1 MMRLTGGRMPI
12 YEYEC
17 RNCRNDFEL
26 LVHPHSTPACP
37 RCDSNALDK
46 RLSAF
51 AVGRPV
57 AADHPGPQAC
67 GSCGD
72 PRGAG
77 ACTMN

>member
-1 MMRLTGGRMPI
+1 MPI

-17 RNCRNDFEL
+17 DACRHACEL
-26 LVHPHSTPACP
+26 LVHSGARPKCP
-37 RCDSNALDK
+37 KCDSAALQK

-51 AVGRPV
+51 AVGRGGV
-57 AADHPGPQAC
+57 QSASTVQAAC

-77 ACTMN
+77 ACSMN

>member
-1 MMRLTGGRMPI
+1 MPI

-17 RNCRNDFEL
+17 RECRTDFEL
-26 LVHPHSTPACP
+26 LVRASATPVCPTCEST
-37 RCDSNALDK
+37 SLDK

-51 AVGRPV
+51 AVGRGGPTV
-57 AADHPGPQAC
+57 AASLPQAC

-77 ACTMN
+77 TCSMN

>member
-1 MMRLTGGRMPI
+1 MPI

-17 RNCRNDFEL
+17 RECRHGFEL
-26 LVHPHSTPACP
+26 LVHTGGTPVCP
-37 RCDSNALDK
+37 SCDGVSLQK

-51 AVGRPV
+51 AVGRGG
-57 AADHPGPQAC
+57 AAIAASAPPAC

-77 ACTMN
+77 ACSMN